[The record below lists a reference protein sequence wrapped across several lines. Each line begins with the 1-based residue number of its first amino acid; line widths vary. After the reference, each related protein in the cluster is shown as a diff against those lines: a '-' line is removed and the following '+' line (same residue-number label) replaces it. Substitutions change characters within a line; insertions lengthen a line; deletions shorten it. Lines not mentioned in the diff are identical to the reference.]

1 MHYNVDGGFSF
12 FPSIFCI
19 VLMVCVCVCVF
30 YNYDLSDFFLKIK
43 SKSAYSRVGS
53 FAHRS

>member
-19 VLMVCVCVCVF
+19 VLMVCVCVF